1 MYTKQV
7 CYLLLLLLLFLLL
20 RPGKMLCD
28 LFHLPLIYM
37 TSIATLFPS
46 SRRWFT
52 DGGGYHLLHL
62 IIIIIAAEE

>member
-7 CYLLLLLLLFLLL
+7 CYLLLLLLFLLL

-28 LFHLPLIYM
+28 LFHLPLIYYM

-46 SRRWFT
+46 SRWFT
-52 DGGGYHLLHL
+52 DGGGYHHLHL
-62 IIIIIAAEE
+62 IIIIAAEE